1 MRTNA
6 IDPGGENS
14 KATPGAGSVPRW
26 RSRGRMIA
34 GALGAAQIL
43 AWGSSYYL
51 LAVLAGP
58 ISDSLPWS
66 YSAVVAGL
74 SLGLLAAAGISLGL
88 GKLMARFGGRNVL
101 AASSLFFAAGLLGIA
116 LSHHYPAY
124 LASWVLVGVAMGI
137 GFHEAA
143 FAAVVRL
150 RDVDARGAITI
161 VALATG
167 FTSAVCWTLSALML
181 EHFGWRGV
189 CVAYAAL
196 HLGVGLPLNFL
207 ALSADATEEPS
218 RSGPVAGT
226 LRAPPG
232 AWLTALL
239 ALGAGL
245 GAGISAFVSVHM
257 LTVLQQ
263 QYMLS
268 LPAAVALGAFI
279 SPAQVGARVIE
290 MLVGRHWHPIWTMLG
305 STLLYLASCVL
316 LLFKFPSAILP
327 LILYGGGLGLRS
339 VARGTLAHAIT
350 GGVGYAQLL
359 GRIATVSLCV
369 QAATPWVGARLI
381 ETVGVAG
388 ALLCLS
394 AVAFANVIC
403 DGLIFLLRGEKQAIQ
418 T

>member
-150 RDVDARGAITI
+150 RDVDARGA
-161 VALATG
+161 
-167 FTSAVCWTLSALML
+167 
-181 EHFGWRGV
+181 
-189 CVAYAAL
+189 
-196 HLGVGLPLNFL
+196 
-207 ALSADATEEPS
+207 
-218 RSGPVAGT
+218 
-226 LRAPPG
+226 
-232 AWLTALL
+232 
-239 ALGAGL
+239 
-245 GAGISAFVSVHM
+245 
-257 LTVLQQ
+257 
-263 QYMLS
+263 
-268 LPAAVALGAFI
+268 
-279 SPAQVGARVIE
+279 
-290 MLVGRHWHPIWTMLG
+290 
-305 STLLYLASCVL
+305 
-316 LLFKFPSAILP
+316 
-327 LILYGGGLGLRS
+327 
-339 VARGTLAHAIT
+339 
-350 GGVGYAQLL
+350 
-359 GRIATVSLCV
+359 
-369 QAATPWVGARLI
+369 
-381 ETVGVAG
+381 
-388 ALLCLS
+388 
-394 AVAFANVIC
+394 
-403 DGLIFLLRGEKQAIQ
+403 
-418 T
+418 